1 MSFRVRVQVWDWIA
15 HLFPAISPAA
25 VCGLKK
31 DKGLVRSL
39 ARDLPALVVFRYRVT
54 ELRQRAFKSAA
65 RETT

>member
-1 MSFRVRVQVWDWIA
+1 MSFRVWVQAWDWIA
-15 HLFPAISPAA
+15 LLFLAISPAT
-25 VCGLKK
+25 VRGLKK

-39 ARDLPALVVFRYRVT
+39 ARDLSALVVFRYRVP